1 MGGLG
6 MKEGLE
12 NQFLLGVEEGVL
24 LVLVFFPPSLSLSSH
39 RLVLSCLLPLVLS
52 CLVVS
57 SSYGKRKTRRP
68 FKFCTRLNGLPLLS
82 SSYGRIGDL
91 VFDKRPSLPS
101 SSPLRLVPPL
111 RLPLKKLIQFP
122 RPLSSPPQ
130 ILPVCRL

>member
-6 MKEGLE
+6 MKEGFE

-24 LVLVFFPPSLSLSSH
+24 LVLVFFPPSLSCL
-39 RLVLSCLLPLVLS
+39 RLVLSSSS
-52 CLVVS
+52 CLVLS
-57 SSYGKRKTRRP
+57 SSYGKRKTMRP

-91 VFDKRPSLPS
+91 VFDKRPSLSS

-111 RLPLKKLIQFP
+111 VFPSCLCLRLP
-122 RPLSSPPQ
+122 PPKN
-130 ILPVCRL
+130 